1 MRVFC
6 PAVFAILIAAC
17 TAAHAQTPGS
27 SPGNPA
33 PAGVMLSGIVECG
46 EGYTSHELYDMKIK
60 LVEAVRGEEAWKRL
74 KEASPTNKPPDPGLE
89 YILARIRFE
98 YYARGIPGTCI
109 HSLSPDQFTAYS
121 HGGED
126 YKNPVVVPPK
136 PELRKDLKSGDIF
149 EGWVAFQISKQDK
162 SPLMSYS
169 AESGGAVSH
178 GGEKWFS
185 LK

>member
-1 MRVFC
+1 MKLYTVGL
-6 PAVFAILIAAC
+6 ATILTACSAAW
-17 TAAHAQTPGS
+17 AQTPGS
-27 SPGNPA
+27 SPGSAA
-33 PAGVMLSGIVECG
+33 PSGTLLSGIVECG

-60 LVEAVRGEEAWKRL
+60 LVEVVRGEEAWKRL
-74 KEASPTNKPPDPGLE
+74 KEASQSNKPAEPGFDYL
-89 YILARIRFE
+89 LARIRFE

-109 HSLSPDQFTAYS
+109 HPIGPDQFTAYS
-121 HGGED
+121 SGGED
-126 YKNPVVVPPK
+126 YKSPIVVAPK

-149 EGWVAFQISKQDK
+149 EGWIVFQIPKQDK

-178 GGEKWFS
+178 GGEKWFL